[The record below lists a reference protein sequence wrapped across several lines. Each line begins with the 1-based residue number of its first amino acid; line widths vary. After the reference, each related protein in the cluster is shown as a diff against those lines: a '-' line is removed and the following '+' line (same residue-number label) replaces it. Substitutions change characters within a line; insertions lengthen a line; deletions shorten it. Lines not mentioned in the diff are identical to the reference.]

1 MPTSAPPAGTHRRA
15 PLRECSGSVRRLL
28 LATDAAYSTAS
39 GCYRESATLAIE
51 VGDFKGALERWEQVA
66 AMALES
72 NLTRY
77 SVKDYYLAAGGCY
90 LAIPVSVACSV

>member
-1 MPTSAPPAGTHRRA
+1 VAELYKGDAG
-15 PLRECSGSVRRLL
+15 
-28 LATDAAYSTAS
+28 DAAKARDAYERAA
-39 GCYRESATLAIE
+39 GWYAQEGAAELDM

-90 LAIPVSVACSV
+90 LAIPVSVPRSVGVGRG